1 MSEIQTA
8 RNSESGYTSSSI
20 TPAVDIVED
29 GSGITLY
36 ADLPGVTK
44 EKLNLRIEQD
54 ALIIEGGI
62 EPHAAFETEA
72 QHTEIDAPGYR
83 RAFTLSKE
91 LDAEKISAQFA
102 NGVLKLHIPK
112 AEHAQPK
119 RIDISLN

>member
-8 RNSESGYTSSSI
+8 GNGQSGYTSSNI

-29 GSGITLY
+29 VSGITLY

-44 EKLNLRIEQD
+44 EKLNLRVEQNT
-54 ALIIEGGI
+54 LVIEGGI
-62 EPHAAFETEA
+62 ALNVAFETEA

-83 RAFTLSKE
+83 RAFALSKD
-91 LDAEKISAQFA
+91 LDTEKISAQFA